1 MIADDLSHWSDVFTW
16 REHQFQMVAN
26 AYESIT
32 AQDQVIAL
40 LTYKKFQDTKNET
53 CLVID
58 IGLVT
63 IILIVFVIV
72 ITPIINVNFS
82 V

>member
-32 AQDQVIAL
+32 AQDQVIAP
-40 LTYKKFQDTKNET
+40 TVYEKMNYNNFKM
-53 CLVID
+53 
-58 IGLVT
+58 IGIKLM
-63 IILIVFVIV
+63 
-72 ITPIINVNFS
+72 
-82 V
+82 

>member
-32 AQDQVIAL
+32 AQDQVI
-40 LTYKKFQDTKNET
+40 TPIVYQEKEF
-53 CLVID
+53 I
-58 IGLVT
+58 
-63 IILIVFVIV
+63 IILR
-72 ITPIINVNFS
+72 
-82 V
+82 